1 MPQSQGHTYG
11 KFESVKFNH
20 RRDDFYRYVDY
31 LKHRNVPPEDFVYN
45 FTAYIG
51 HMTLNR
57 CLTIYELYKK
67 VLGVAGHVADV
78 GVYEGASSLLFAKL
92 IKIFESEAL
101 TLCHGFDWFQGM
113 VVGEKDSKLTSN
125 GGYKSEYEDVLE
137 LVRMQGMD
145 KILKIHNLDLRVD
158 IPGFFEQNNHLRF
171 KLVMMDCGR
180 YDVVKACLPFF
191 WERLNKNGIII
202 FDQYSNELAPG
213 ETGALHECLHDVAIQ
228 TIPNSWTPSAYI
240 IKKQGD

>member
-78 GVYEGASSLLFAKL
+78 GVDIVSWIRLVSGDGGRREG
-92 IKIFESEAL
+92 
-101 TLCHGFDWFQGM
+101 FQA
-113 VVGEKDSKLTSN
+113 
-125 GGYKSEYEDVLE
+125 DVQ
-137 LVRMQGMD
+137 RR
-145 KILKIHNLDLRVD
+145 I
-158 IPGFFEQNNHLRF
+158 
-171 KLVMMDCGR
+171 
-180 YDVVKACLPFF
+180 
-191 WERLNKNGIII
+191 
-202 FDQYSNELAPG
+202 
-213 ETGALHECLHDVAIQ
+213 
-228 TIPNSWTPSAYI
+228 
-240 IKKQGD
+240 